1 MVGGGALTGGGTSQ
15 PDQVIPNTVP
25 GAPLSGTEPLIRAYG
40 LTTVTGSTAG
50 NPLRGAVRF
59 IQGGHGS
66 LLQPSAATPEGLAA
80 TVEMQ
85 TQMVSFLLSGG
96 QAVQVANPSVIRTQ

>member
-1 MVGGGALTGGGTSQ
+1 M
-15 PDQVIPNTVP
+15 IPNAVP
-25 GAPLSGTEPLIRAYG
+25 GAPLSGTEPLIAALG
-40 LTTVTGSTAG
+40 LSSVTGSTAG
-50 NPLRGAVRF
+50 SPLRGAVRF

-85 TQMVSFLLSGG
+85 TEMVSFLLSNGN
-96 QAVQVANPSVIRTQ
+96 AVQVADPSVIRTQ